1 MTKLR
6 SVYQGNFNRPMHG
19 LVAADYASY
28 ASYNASNY
36 NASSTPGYANYVSA
50 GPTPTGQSAA
60 ALAPYVTPPP
70 VNAGLAAPSATS
82 PGMLLVIAGCVA
94 VGLFFMTRK

>member
-6 SVYQGNFNRPMHG
+6 SVYQGNFNRQMHG
-19 LVAADYASY
+19 LVPADYASY
-28 ASYNASNY
+28 ASYNASN
-36 NASSTPGYANYVSA
+36 YANYVSA

-82 PGMLLVIAGCVA
+82 PGMLLVITGCVA